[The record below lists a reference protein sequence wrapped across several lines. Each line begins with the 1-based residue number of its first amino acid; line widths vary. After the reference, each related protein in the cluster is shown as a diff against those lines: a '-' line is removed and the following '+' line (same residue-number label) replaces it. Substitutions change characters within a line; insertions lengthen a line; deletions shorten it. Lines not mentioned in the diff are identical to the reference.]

1 MPTRLGTPLKS
12 TEPRLITWL
21 NTLPYITHPTMP
33 PKQPRKADLR
43 ACLICSV
50 IRPISEFVEEGCPNC
65 EDILEVGS
73 ISLLLLFGLVKLMVR
88 CVDNRKEWLSARVLI
103 SMG

>member
-1 MPTRLGTPLKS
+1 
-12 TEPRLITWL
+12 
-21 NTLPYITHPTMP
+21 MP

-73 ISLLLLFGLVKLMVR
+73 IALLLLPFRRVKLMVR
-88 CVDNRKEWLSARVLI
+88 CVVNRKEWQSVRVSI